1 MKTNVTP
8 AVIHAMS
15 MHFVLIVMERFH
27 VNASAV
33 ILVMDS
39 NVKILTNALFQ
50 CITVTRMPPVLIPTV
65 TSNVTVTLDLKVMV
79 SSALMLMSVPMKIMV
94 AQNSHLA
101 PIILDRSCVNVNLG
115 SLVMDSTV
123 MTSMNVMI
131 LLVMLMHPALIHLVV
146 IHVHVIPVS
155 LVMASV
161 VLISMSASMVVILV
175 MKQHQL
181 VVILSE
187 YSNASVTV
195 ASKKLTGSVLM
206 SMNVYQIL
214 APKMDHVIT

>member
-1 MKTNVTP
+1 
-8 AVIHAMS
+8 
-15 MHFVLIVMERFH
+15 MHVVLIVTELFH

-39 NVKILTNALFQ
+39 DVKISTNAFFQ
-50 CITVTRMPPVLIPTV
+50 CITVTKMPPALIPTV

-79 SSALMLMSVPMKIMV
+79 SSALMLMSVQIKIMV
-94 AQNSHLA
+94 AQNSLLA

-131 LLVMLMHPALIHLVV
+131 LLVMVMLPALIHLVV

-161 VLISMSASMVVILV
+161 VLISTSVPMVVILV
-175 MKQHQL
+175 MRQHQL
-181 VVILSE
+181 VLILSE
-187 YSNASVTV
+187 HSNAIVTV
-195 ASKKLTGSVLM
+195 ASKKVMGSVLM

-214 APKMDHVIT
+214 AQKMDHVIT